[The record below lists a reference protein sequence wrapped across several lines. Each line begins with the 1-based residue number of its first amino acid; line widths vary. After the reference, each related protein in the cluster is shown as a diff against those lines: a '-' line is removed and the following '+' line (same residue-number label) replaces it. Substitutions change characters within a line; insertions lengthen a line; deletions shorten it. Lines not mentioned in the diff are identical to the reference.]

1 MQQDFY
7 FGRYS
12 TTALYVDVVDLILNL
27 TQEKFG
33 GILVS
38 LTLLIG
44 KRIQYRKSDTKMWCL
59 R

>member
-1 MQQDFY
+1 MQQDLY

-12 TTALYVDVVDLILNL
+12 TTVLYVDVVDLILNL

-44 KRIQYRKSDTKMWCL
+44 KRIQYKK
-59 R
+59 

>member
-44 KRIQYRKSDTKMWCL
+44 KRIQYKK
-59 R
+59 